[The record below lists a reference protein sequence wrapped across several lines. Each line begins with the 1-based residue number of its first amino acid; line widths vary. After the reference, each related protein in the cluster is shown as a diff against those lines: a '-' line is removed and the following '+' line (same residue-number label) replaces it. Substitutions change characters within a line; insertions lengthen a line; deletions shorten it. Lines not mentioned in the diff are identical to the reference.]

1 MLRRGRFAKLPEQGG
16 GIRADPLLRNEAV
29 GEAVEPVAH
38 VLEPAPRGGK
48 AEVLAG
54 VRPVESAAYGDAVAR
69 ANDLVEMLAC
79 ARLVA
84 T

>member
-1 MLRRGRFAKLPEQGG
+1 M
-16 GIRADPLLRNEAV
+16 
-29 GEAVEPVAH
+29 AH

-54 VRPVESAAYGDAVAR
+54 VPPVESAAYGDAVAR